1 MVDGDQLEFKAIFRI
16 RSEPHWTEEFRLAQA
31 EECFAMKYEQRFL
44 ACMTGQIRTF
54 SAVVEAVIEEDSEPI
69 NS

>member
-1 MVDGDQLEFKAIFRI
+1 MVDGDQLEFNAIFRI
-16 RSEPHWTEEFRLAQA
+16 RSPPHWTQEARLEQA

-44 ACMTGQIRTF
+44 ACMTGQIRIF
-54 SAVVEAVIEEDSEPI
+54 SAVVEAVIEVDEEPI